1 MDIKQFLDTSYTAYH
16 AVENGKKM
24 LDEKGFLELS
34 FCDEWTLERNKGYY
48 FSYNDSSLFAFRIG
62 RGNAFMIAE
71 SHTDSP
77 CLRVKGSDLADS
89 PEGKLLNV
97 EKYGGLILYSAFDIP
112 LKIAGRIFVK
122 SEKGLAK
129 KLVASDYFVNI
140 PSLAIH
146 HNPDVNGGFAPS
158 VQKDLLPLLGAVKDF
173 SDVLDGENALDKDLY
188 VVPAVSPFVSGVK
201 GEFLSAPRIDN
212 LTSVYTAIAAI
223 SDCAPDGIA
232 LACCFDNEEIGSG
245 TRQGANSN
253 LLETVLE
260 KISRGLNLSNEE
272 FSKAKSNGFILSA
285 DNAHATH
292 QAHPEK
298 SDPLTRVYMNRGIV
312 IKHHSNYSTDGL
324 SSAILKTILDKAGVE
339 YQDYYNNSDVRCGGT
354 IGLVSS
360 SLTGMI
366 TVDVGL
372 AQLSMHSAIE
382 TVGLSDVNK
391 MTSCVKAVFESN
403 LSFDGAE
410 VSIS

>member
-122 SEKGLAK
+122 SEKGLTK

-201 GEFLSAPRIDN
+201 GEFLSSPRIDN

>member
-201 GEFLSAPRIDN
+201 CEFLSAPRIDN